1 MEDLYFKNEEARLIF
16 GLAELGGKQQLDLLG
31 IKMIHYTD
39 KDVSK
44 AWYEEIKSKIKN
56 CKHPKINEALEQL
69 ERLYK
74 GMND

>member
-1 MEDLYFKNEEARLIF
+1 MEDLYFKDEATKIIF
-16 GLAELGGKQQLDLLG
+16 CLVVLGGKPQMDLLG
-31 IKMIHYTD
+31 IKMINYTD

-44 AWYEEIKSKIKN
+44 AWYEEIKSKIEN

>member
-1 MEDLYFKNEEARLIF
+1 M
-16 GLAELGGKQQLDLLG
+16 DLLG

-44 AWYEEIKSKIKN
+44 AWYEEIKSKIEN